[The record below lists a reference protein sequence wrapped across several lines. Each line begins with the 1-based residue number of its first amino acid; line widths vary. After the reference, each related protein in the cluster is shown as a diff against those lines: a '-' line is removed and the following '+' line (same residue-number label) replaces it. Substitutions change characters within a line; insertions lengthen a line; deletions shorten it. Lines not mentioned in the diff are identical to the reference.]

1 MRKDFIAPKNSSDQ
15 KANKTLEALAELL
28 AGILVRQV
36 KSKHKVPKKEV
47 EYDKGR
53 KNRNSY

>member
-36 KSKHKVPKKEV
+36 QSKNKVSKKEV
-47 EYDKGR
+47 KYDKTR
-53 KNRNSY
+53 INRNS